1 MLKGDI
7 NIYLLIL
14 MNNIDLDLNINNYT
28 LPDLERFLQLKA
40 KYTYSDVELNESKI
54 RDQLLKSGLIDK
66 RFKGDLITFLE
77 TAKRW
82 ILAAKFEKVTPT
94 TIPKNRILDPYSN
107 LPTSELLPTS
117 RSENL
122 IQRPDTQFIHTKSDE
137 FFPGTLNPLNT
148 RVITKCLNIDTRFR
162 ENMFQSQSSDFLL
175 QLPFKLNKVVSMQLS
190 AIELPISF
198 YGISASYGNN
208 QFQITIFQDPLCE
221 CESFSKTIIIPDGN
235 YNASDLINTINNCLH
250 DNDDIFSSIQ
260 FILDIKESGSGTGKI
275 KIEPI
280 AGCSDDIIQE
290 IIIDFNPTIDNCN
303 QSVNT
308 THIGIN
314 LGFLKSRY
322 SGAINYI
329 SDTLI
334 EPASIRYVYLA
345 INDYNN
351 SANDHFISAFNN
363 SILQPNILAR
373 ISIKGGYFS
382 LVMENDFSIISEP
395 RKYFGPV
402 DIQKLHIRLLD
413 EHGRII
419 QMNNANYSFCLNFK
433 ILYDL

>member
-1 MLKGDI
+1 M
-7 NIYLLIL
+7 
-14 MNNIDLDLNINNYT
+14 NIDLDLNINNYT
-28 LPDLERFLQLKA
+28 LPDLERFLQLKP

-66 RFKGDLITFLE
+66 RFKGDLILFLE

-82 ILAAKFEKVTPT
+82 ILAAKFDKVAPT

-107 LPTSELLPTS
+107 VPISEVLPTS
-117 RSENL
+117 RSDNL

-148 RVITKCLNIDTRFR
+148 RIITKCLNIDTRFR

-208 QFQITIFQDPLCE
+208 QFQITILQDPLCE
-221 CESFSKTIIIPDGN
+221 CDSFSKTIIIPDGN
-235 YNASDLINTINNCLH
+235 YNASDLIYKINELLH
-250 DNDDIFSSIQ
+250 DSGDIFSTIH
-260 FILDIKESGSGTGKI
+260 FILDISETGSGTGKI

-280 AGCSDDIIQE
+280 AGSCEE
-290 IIIDFNPTIDNCN
+290 IILEIILDFNPKADNCN
-303 QSVNT
+303 QPLNT

-314 LGFLKSRY
+314 LGFLKPHY
-322 SGAINYI
+322 SGSTHYI

-345 INDYNN
+345 IDDYNN
-351 SANDHFISAFNN
+351 SVNDHFISAFNN
-363 SILQPNILAR
+363 TILQPNILAR
-373 ISIKGGYFS
+373 ISIKGSYFS
-382 LVMENDFSIISEP
+382 LVMENDFSVISEP

>member
-1 MLKGDI
+1 M
-7 NIYLLIL
+7 
-14 MNNIDLDLNINNYT
+14 NIDLDLNINNYT
-28 LPDLERFLQLKA
+28 LPDLERFLQLKST
-40 KYTYSDVELNESKI
+40 YTFSDVELNESKI
-54 RDQLLKSGLIDK
+54 RDQLLKSGFIDK
-66 RFKGDLITFLE
+66 RFKGELITFLE

-82 ILAAKFEKVTPT
+82 ILAAKFDKVAPT
-94 TIPKNRILDPYSN
+94 TIPKNRILDPYYN
-107 LPTSELLPTS
+107 LPASEVLPTS

-122 IQRPDTQFIHTKSDE
+122 IQRPDTPFIHTKSDE

-148 RVITKCLNIDTRFR
+148 RIITKCLNIDTRFR

-208 QFQITIFQDPLCE
+208 QFQITILQDPLCE
-221 CESFSKTIIIPDGN
+221 CDSFSKTIIIPDGN
-235 YNASDLINTINNCLH
+235 YNASDLINTINARLH
-250 DNDDIFSSIQ
+250 EDEHDIFSSIQ
-260 FILDIKESGSGTGKI
+260 FILDISETGSGTGKI
-275 KIEPI
+275 KIEPFCEEE
-280 AGCSDDIIQE
+280 GIIRE
-290 IIIDFNPTIDNCN
+290 IILDFNPTIDNCN
-303 QSVNT
+303 QPLNT

-314 LGFLKSRY
+314 LGFLKPRY
-322 SGAINYI
+322 SGSIRYV

-345 INDYNN
+345 IDDYNN
-351 SANDHFISAFNN
+351 SANDHFISAFNK

-373 ISIKGGYFS
+373 ISIKGSYFS

-419 QMNNANYSFCLNFK
+419 QMNHANYSFCLNFK